1 MGIRKPDPRIFQ
13 LALEQLG
20 DISPG
25 QVVFLDDYQ
34 ANVDAA
40 RNFGLQAI
48 LVGANVLEDIKALDA
63 LLVG

>member
-1 MGIRKPDPRIFQ
+1 MGIRKPDPCIFQ

-25 QVVFLDDYQ
+25 QVIFLDDYQ

-40 RNFGLQAI
+40 RDLGLQAI
-48 LVGANVLEDIKALDA
+48 LVGADVLADIETLDA
-63 LLVG
+63 LLLR

>member
-13 LALEQLG
+13 LALDQLG

-25 QVVFLDDYQ
+25 QVIFLDDYQ

-40 RNFGLQAI
+40 RDLGLQAI
-48 LVGANVLEDIKALDA
+48 LVGADVLADIETLDA
-63 LLVG
+63 LLLR